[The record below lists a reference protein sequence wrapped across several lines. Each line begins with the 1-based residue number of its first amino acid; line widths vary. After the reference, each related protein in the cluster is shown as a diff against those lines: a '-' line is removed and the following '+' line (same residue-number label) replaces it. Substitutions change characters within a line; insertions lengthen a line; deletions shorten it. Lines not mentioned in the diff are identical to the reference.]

1 MIIDDLIYN
10 YIDAIK
16 NNLYNCKIKLKHIC
30 IYNVVPPVNKYNTQ
44 ENKDYPYL
52 GSDEERKQYV
62 LYFNKCLKKKCQE
75 NNWIFFD
82 VYDYYIDN
90 NGFLNKEFSDGHVH
104 IKNGRF
110 LKKFID
116 NYLL

>member
-44 ENKDYPYL
+44 ENKDCPYL

-62 LYFNKCLKKKCQE
+62 LYIYQA
-75 NNWIFFD
+75 
-82 VYDYYIDN
+82 
-90 NGFLNKEFSDGHVH
+90 FLNIMKLRVKYFTGNLNV
-104 IKNGRF
+104 
-110 LKKFID
+110 
-116 NYLL
+116 